1 MKIIYYIANL
11 LVLPPGMF
19 FAYNFYKFRGKEINF
34 RRLWISISI
43 ISLTFI
49 VTSLQ
54 FVFPE
59 IINAL
64 DRNKD
69 ALLSGEVWRLISPL
83 FIQPMGIGQC
93 LFNGLFFV
101 AFLPI
106 AEHFYGRRVVLIYF
120 GAGLA
125 GQIVNFYWNAGRGG
139 SSTALYGT
147 MGSLLMYI
155 LLNRKTF
162 PRGYILIPMAGFL
175 GATVL
180 CFFKD
185 GHAPSLLVGGILS
198 LALHRNSRVISN
210 QKVPSENAALLN

>member
-1 MKIIYYIANL
+1 MNIIYHIANG
-11 LVLPPGMF
+11 LVLPPAMF

-49 VTSLQ
+49 VTTLQ
-54 FVFPE
+54 FVFPG

-83 FIQPMGIGQC
+83 FIQPMGIWQC
-93 LFNGLFFV
+93 LFNGVFFV

-106 AEHFYGRRVVLIYF
+106 AEYLYGRSIMLIYF
-120 GAGLA
+120 GAGLT
-125 GQIVNFYWNAGRGG
+125 GQIANVYWNAKGRGG
-139 SSTALYGT
+139 SSTALYGI
-147 MGSLLMYI
+147 MGSLFMYI

-162 PRGYILIPMAGFL
+162 PRGYILIPVAGFL

-180 CFFKD
+180 CFFED
-185 GHAPSLLVGGILS
+185 GHAPSLLAGGILS
-198 LALHRNSRVISN
+198 LTLHRNSRVISN
-210 QKVPSENAALLN
+210 QKAFKL

>member
-1 MKIIYYIANL
+1 MKIIYYIANG

-34 RRLWISISI
+34 RKLWISISI

-106 AEHFYGRRVVLIYF
+106 AEYLYGRRVLLIYF

-125 GQIVNFYWNAGRGG
+125 GQIVNFYWNASGRGG

-155 LLNRKTF
+155 LLNRNTF
-162 PRGYILIPMAGFL
+162 PRGYILIPVAGFL
-175 GATVL
+175 GATIL
-180 CFFKD
+180 CFFED
-185 GHAPSLLVGGILS
+185 GHAPALLVGGVLS
-198 LALHRNSRVISN
+198 LALHRNS
-210 QKVPSENAALLN
+210 KA

>member
-1 MKIIYYIANL
+1 MKIIYYIANG
-11 LVLPPGMF
+11 LVLPPAMF
-19 FAYNFYKFRGKEINF
+19 FAYNFYKFRGKEIDF
-34 RRLWISISI
+34 RRLWISITI

-59 IINAL
+59 IITAL

-83 FIQPMGIGQC
+83 FIQPIGISQC
-93 LFNGLFFV
+93 LFNGVFFA

-106 AEHFYGRRVVLIYF
+106 GEYLYGRSIMLIYF
-120 GAGLA
+120 GAGLT

-139 SSTALYGT
+139 SSTALYGV
-147 MGSLLMYI
+147 MGSLFMYI

-162 PRGYILIPMAGFL
+162 PRGYILIPIAGFF

-198 LALHRNSRVISN
+198 LVHHRKSRVISN
-210 QKVPSENAALLN
+210 QD

>member
-1 MKIIYYIANL
+1 MKIIYYIANG
-11 LVLPPGMF
+11 LVLPPAMF
-19 FAYNFYKFRGKEINF
+19 FAYNFYKFRGKEIDF
-34 RRLWISISI
+34 RRLWISITI

-59 IINAL
+59 IITAL

-83 FIQPMGIGQC
+83 FIQPIGISQC
-93 LFNGLFFV
+93 LFNGVFFV

-106 AEHFYGRRVVLIYF
+106 GEYLYGRSIMLIYF
-120 GAGLA
+120 GAGLT

-139 SSTALYGT
+139 SSTALYGV
-147 MGSLLMYI
+147 MGSLFMYI
-155 LLNRKTF
+155 LLNRRTF
-162 PRGYILIPMAGFL
+162 PRGYILIPIAGFF

-198 LALHRNSRVISN
+198 LVHHRKSRVISK
-210 QKVPSENAALLN
+210 QD